1 MRLPMRS
8 LSQAVPAIALL
19 IASTHAG
26 FAQSTVAQ
34 EFERLH
40 FRSIGPA
47 TMSGRISDLAVYEA
61 NPSVYYVATAHGG
74 IWKTTNNGTTFE
86 PQFQDQGLMA
96 IGDITV
102 SQSNADLVWMGT
114 GEANNR
120 QTTSWGNGVYK
131 STDGGKTYT
140 FMGLADSKHINRILI
155 HPTNNDVVLV
165 AATGSLW
172 GPGGDRGVYK
182 TTDGGRTWK
191 HVLRV
196 DEWTGAN
203 DLVYSLSDPNVMY
216 ASTYQRVRT
225 TCCMNGGGPGSG
237 IWRSTDGGETWTRL
251 TGNGLPAGPLGR
263 IAFDV
268 YRRSS
273 NTVYALIEGPTGGG
287 GGGPEAGPGGGGG
300 GGGGGNQNAPP
311 NAQPT
316 GLYRSDDGGQ
326 TWRKTSN
333 INPRPM
339 YFSQIRIDPT
349 TTERIYGGGVGMH
362 LSMDGGKTFETD
374 AALVTH
380 DDVHAIWINPS
391 NPNHVLIGNDG
402 GLAVSYDMSKTWT
415 FIPNLPVGLFYHV
428 GYDMEMPFN
437 VCGGMQDNYNWCGP
451 SASRYSG
458 GIMNYD
464 WFQVQGGDGF
474 VTIVDQRDSR
484 IIYTESQDGNMTR
497 RNKVTGESRS
507 IRPTVFNV
515 TNATRGEAYRFHW
528 DTPMMFSPHDPGV
541 LLAAANRVFRSRDR
555 GDSWEAISP
564 DLTRNERR
572 DSIVTMG
579 VLNAQTRI
587 ARNDGISQWPAIVAL
602 AESPRQ
608 AGVFYTGT
616 DDGTVSVTRDNG
628 RTWTNITKNLPGFPA
643 GHVFV
648 SEVVPSRF
656 NAGTVYVTVGL
667 RCELPQHHQRAA
679 GRSHQ
684 DAHRGH
690 EERRRPVCRHRDRH
704 LPVARSRGDVAPSQG
719 QPADGA
725 RG

>member
-263 IAFDV
+263 IALDV

-349 TTERIYGGGVGMH
+349 TTERRRH
-362 LSMDGGKTFETD
+362 ASLDGRRQ
-374 AALVTH
+374 
-380 DDVHAIWINPS
+380 DVR
-391 NPNHVLIGNDG
+391 DRR
-402 GLAVSYDMSKTWT
+402 
-415 FIPNLPVGLFYHV
+415 
-428 GYDMEMPFN
+428 
-437 VCGGMQDNYNWCGP
+437 GP
-451 SASRYSG
+451 RH
-458 GIMNYD
+458 
-464 WFQVQGGDGF
+464 
-474 VTIVDQRDSR
+474 
-484 IIYTESQDGNMTR
+484 TR
-497 RNKVTGESRS
+497 RCPRDLDQPEQPEP
-507 IRPTVFNV
+507 RP
-515 TNATRGEAYRFHW
+515 
-528 DTPMMFSPHDPGV
+528 
-541 LLAAANRVFRSRDR
+541 
-555 GDSWEAISP
+555 
-564 DLTRNERR
+564 
-572 DSIVTMG
+572 
-579 VLNAQTRI
+579 
-587 ARNDGISQWPAIVAL
+587 
-602 AESPRQ
+602 
-608 AGVFYTGT
+608 
-616 DDGTVSVTRDNG
+616 
-628 RTWTNITKNLPGFPA
+628 
-643 GHVFV
+643 
-648 SEVVPSRF
+648 
-656 NAGTVYVTVGL
+656 
-667 RCELPQHHQRAA
+667 
-679 GRSHQ
+679 
-684 DAHRGH
+684 HR
-690 EERRRPVCRHRDRH
+690 E
-704 LPVARSRGDVAPSQG
+704 
-719 QPADGA
+719 
-725 RG
+725 